1 MTCQVQCP
9 IHPAPTEIIDESDL
23 LVEDDV
29 ISLLKAQGIEVR
41 DFASLE
47 ERRKVAQNVATEI
60 FDPYRAIAEFE
71 HKLDI
76 SSKFR
81 TSGSR
86 RPISGKVIQCL
97 LDIRWISEEEIE
109 RRCIPADIQA
119 LREYRKKL
127 ILDAREGWGI
137 YPWRALRWD
146 SVPMVQERRKFIV
159 KYGLESVT
167 ESRNARTMQLVNRY
181 GNLLS
186 LLPSNIP
193 HHYHPMTQPSTPK
206 LQQSSTVDHSLM
218 ACQGVDP
225 LLLLGL
231 SGCIGGYLM
240 K

>member
-1 MTCQVQCP
+1 MTCQVQCA
-9 IHPAPTEIIDESDL
+9 IRPAPTEIIDESDL

-47 ERRKVAQNVATEI
+47 ERRKAAQNPAIEI
-60 FDPYRAIAEFE
+60 FDPYRALAKFE

-76 SSKFR
+76 SSKSW

-86 RPISGKVIQCL
+86 WPISGKVIQRL
-97 LDIRWISEEEIE
+97 LDIGWISEEEIE

-167 ESRNARTMQLVNRY
+167 ESNGIKERKDDAIGQSIRRLIIPPSKQY
-181 GNLLS
+181 PAPLS
-186 LLPSNIP
+186 S
-193 HHYHPMTQPSTPK
+193 Y
-206 LQQSSTVDHSLM
+206 
-218 ACQGVDP
+218 DP
-225 LLLLGL
+225 TIYPEAAAVIN
-231 SGCIGGYLM
+231 SRS
-240 K
+240 

>member
-1 MTCQVQCP
+1 M
-9 IHPAPTEIIDESDL
+9 
-23 LVEDDV
+23 EDDV

-76 SSKFR
+76 SSKSR

-86 RPISGKVIQCL
+86 RPISGKVIQRL
-97 LDIRWISEEEIE
+97 LDIGWISEEEIE
-109 RRCIPADIQA
+109 QRCIPVDIQA

-167 ESRNARTMQLVNRY
+167 ESNGVKERKDDAIGQSIRRLIIPPSKQY
-181 GNLLS
+181 PAPLS
-186 LLPSNIP
+186 S
-193 HHYHPMTQPSTPK
+193 Y
-206 LQQSSTVDHSLM
+206 
-218 ACQGVDP
+218 DP
-225 LLLLGL
+225 TIYPEAAAVIN
-231 SGCIGGYLM
+231 SRS
-240 K
+240 